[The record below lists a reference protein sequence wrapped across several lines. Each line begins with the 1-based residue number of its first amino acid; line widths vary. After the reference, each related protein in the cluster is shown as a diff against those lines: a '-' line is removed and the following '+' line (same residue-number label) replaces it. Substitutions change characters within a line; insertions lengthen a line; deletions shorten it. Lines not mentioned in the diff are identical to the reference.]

1 MFDFHICFS
10 VVIVVYLLGYFAGS
24 YEQREIYKKHKAK
37 ELYIEDEE
45 KWGLLSDKTKLF
57 LKYVY

>member
-10 VVIVVYLLGYFAGS
+10 VVVAVYLLGYFAGS

-45 KWGLLSDKTKLF
+45 K
-57 LKYVY
+57 